1 MLITLKDGKN
11 TNITSCSDILDIIRE
26 YAGEELMKEA
36 KAYTFTD
43 EDFDTLEKIKE
54 ITDQDEVYRL
64 VNTII

>member
-11 TNITSCSDILDIIRE
+11 TNITPCSDILDIIRE
-26 YAGEELMKEA
+26 YAGEELMKET
-36 KAYTFTD
+36 KAYMFTD

>member
-11 TNITSCSDILDIIRE
+11 TNIISISDILDIIRE
-26 YAGEELMKEA
+26 YAGEELMKET
-36 KAYTFTD
+36 KAYMFTD

>member
-11 TNITSCSDILDIIRE
+11 TNIISISDILDIIRE

-36 KAYTFTD
+36 KACMFTD
-43 EDFDTLEKIKE
+43 ENFDTLEKIKE

>member
-1 MLITLKDGKN
+1 MLITLRDGKN
-11 TNITSCSDILDIIRE
+11 TNITSRSDILDIIRE

-36 KAYTFTD
+36 KSYMFTD
-43 EDFDTLEKIKE
+43 EDFETLIKVKE

>member
-11 TNITSCSDILDIIRE
+11 TNIISISDILDIIRE
-26 YAGEELMKEA
+26 YAGEELMKET
-36 KAYTFTD
+36 KACMFTD
-43 EDFDTLEKIKE
+43 ENFDTLEKIKE